1 MQSELET
8 RFSTMN
14 VKADSE
20 HEFESRLLKTKE
32 ERQRVEDNVLS
43 LRNRIQFLKNEEDK
57 LLTKIEATIDKAGF
71 VAKVKNDA
79 KDHSGLLSWASTT
92 KQTLLSQK
100 KVEVKEMRQGLEHGL
115 HTAYHNRDTDHRN
128 EADNVRDQLERLN
141 EDYAERRR
149 AAFAN
154 LVHKCTTQKESEK
167 EFIKLKHQ
175 A

>member
-1 MQSELET
+1 MQAEFDTKHNNL
-8 RFSTMN
+8 
-14 VKADSE
+14 KANSE

-57 LLTKIEATIDKAGF
+57 LLTKIDATIDKAGF

-79 KDHSGLLSWASTT
+79 KDHSCLLSWASTT

-100 KVEVKEMRQGLEHGL
+100 RVDVQEMKQGLQDGL
-115 HTAYHNRDTDHRN
+115 HGAYHNLESTNRMD
-128 EADNVRDQLERLN
+128 ADNVRDQLERLN

-149 AAFAN
+149 TAFAE
-154 LVHKCTTQKESEK
+154 LVHKCTSQKEAER
-167 EFIKLKHQ
+167 EFIKIKHQ

>member
-8 RFSTMN
+8 RFNNLKT
-14 VKADSE
+14 DSE

-79 KDHSGLLSWASTT
+79 KDHSGLLSWACTT

-100 KVEVKEMRQGLEHGL
+100 KVDVKEMKQANEDGL
-115 HTAYHNRDTDHRN
+115 HEAYHNRDSDQRMA
-128 EADNVRDQLERLN
+128 ADNVRDHLGRLN

-154 LVHKCTTQKESEK
+154 LVHKCTTQKEAER

-175 A
+175 T